1 MEAAEGSDLARS
13 EHPGTTDADFRAL
26 FWKARLS
33 HRRAGT
39 KASPDAPAH
48 QDALRFACAHGLADG
63 EALLSALVK
72 TYLDE
77 NEVCLK
83 LLASLRDKTR
93 FQGEIKFVEALARHG
108 QGDHDQAILCY
119 RAALAS
125 PGFSAIR
132 DAWRNIGILQV
143 EKDERQ
149 EALASFHR
157 ALGHPG
163 HDDDGLVW
171 LELGYLHSNQ
181 GDSLTALDCFR
192 KASGSADCAVHA
204 WPELGHLHLASGDY
218 PSAIKAYRNAIDHPD
233 ATGKGHLW
241 ACLGAAH
248 RAEGNFEASIAALKQ
263 ALEFPGDIDP
273 GETWHNLGR
282 SYADLSLHR
291 DAIDCYRRALNEPD
305 YQHHALTWMT
315 LAEAYQAIGRED
327 LEEISWRNF
336 SSAYA
341 LEYPDELGPER
352 RHPHQNPGCPPV
364 ARP

>member
-13 EHPGTTDADFRAL
+13 EHPGKMDANFRAL

-39 KASPDAPAH
+39 KTSPAAPAH
-48 QDALRFACAHGLADG
+48 QDALRFACAHGLADA

-83 LLASLRDKTR
+83 LLIPLRDKTR

-108 QGDHDQAILCY
+108 QVDHDQAILCY
-119 RAALAS
+119 HAALAS

-132 DAWRNIGILQV
+132 GAWRNIGILQF
-143 EKDERQ
+143 EKDECPD
-149 EALASFHR
+149 ALASFHR
-157 ALGHPG
+157 ALGQPG
-163 HDDDGLVW
+163 HDDEAFVW
-171 LELGYLHSNQ
+171 LRLGYLHSDQ
-181 GDSLTALDCFR
+181 GDPATALDCFR

-204 WPELGHLHLASGDY
+204 WPELGQLYLTAGDY
-218 PSAIKAYRNAIDHPD
+218 PSAIKAFRNAIDHPD
-233 ATGKGHLW
+233 AAGKGHLW

-248 RAEGNFEASIAALKQ
+248 GAEGNFEASIPALKQ

-291 DAIDCYRRALNEPD
+291 DAIDCYRKALNEPD
-305 YQHHALTWMT
+305 YPHHALTWMT

-327 LEEISWRNF
+327 LEQICWRNCG
-336 SSAYA
+336 SAHDI
-341 LEYPDELGPER
+341 EYLDEVKPET
-352 RHPHQNPGCPPV
+352 
-364 ARP
+364 

>member
-13 EHPGTTDADFRAL
+13 EQPGTMDANFRAL

-39 KASPDAPAH
+39 KTSPAAPAH
-48 QDALRFACAHGLADG
+48 QDALRFACAHGLADA

-108 QGDHDQAILCY
+108 QGDHDRAILCY

-204 WPELGHLHLASGDY
+204 WPELGHLHLASSDY

-248 RAEGNFEASIAALKQ
+248 SAEGNFEASIAALKQ